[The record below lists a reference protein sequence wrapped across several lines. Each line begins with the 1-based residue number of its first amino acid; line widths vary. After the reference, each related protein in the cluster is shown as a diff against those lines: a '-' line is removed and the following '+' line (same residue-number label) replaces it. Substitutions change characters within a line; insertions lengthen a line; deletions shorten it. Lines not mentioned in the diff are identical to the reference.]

1 MNIIE
6 QDKEYIAGTYKRFP
20 VVLKSGKGAVLV
32 DENGREYIDLG
43 SGIAVNSFGAA
54 DDKWVAAVT
63 RQAAALQH
71 TSNLYYSE
79 PCVKLAELLCKKVRH
94 EKVFFSNSG
103 AEANECAIKTARKY
117 YFEKNRARG

>member
-43 SGIAVNSFGAA
+43 SGIAVNSF
-54 DDKWVAAVT
+54 
-63 RQAAALQH
+63 
-71 TSNLYYSE
+71 
-79 PCVKLAELLCKKVRH
+79 VR
-94 EKVFFSNSG
+94 KIG
-103 AEANECAIKTARKY
+103 
-117 YFEKNRARG
+117 